1 VGVKTVS
8 RLPPP
13 LTPLP
18 PGEGKLEDA
27 IHPRLKE
34 RGILAFFVKS
44 SICTAHKPG
53 KGEAYFLYVE
63 PLRGEV

>member
-1 VGVKTVS
+1 MGVKTVS

-44 SICTAHKPG
+44 AMCKAREAHS
-53 KGEAYFLYVE
+53 LYVE